1 VAAVV
6 VVETTISLAAH
17 LAVEEVVALPSSS
30 IRAKT
35 RPPAKSTAEPPE
47 SRVQAVVRLALIVD
61 QTAPQ
66 QCFLSPARR
75 RLMPWEEAVAVAH
88 TRVAKLVIRVAVAA
102 AVVLSTVAQPRLGEQ
117 RIRVAARTEALA
129 TQVVQ
134 AAVAA

>member
-1 VAAVV
+1 VLAAV

-17 LAVEEVVALPSSS
+17 LAVAVVVALASSS
-30 IRAKT
+30 IRAS
-35 RPPAKSTAEPPE
+35 RRLLVKSTADSPE
-47 SRVQAVVRLALIVD
+47 SRVEAVVRLALIAE
-61 QTAPQ
+61 QTVQPQ
-66 QCFLSPARR
+66 RSPSPELA
-75 RLMPWEEAVAVAH
+75 LFIAWEEVAVAH

>member
-75 RLMPWEEAVAVAH
+75 RRMPREEAVVVR
-88 TRVAKLVIRVAVAA
+88 TRVAKLVIRAAVVAVAR
-102 AVVLSTVAQPRLGEQ
+102 LSTVAQPRLGEQ

-134 AAVAA
+134 AAAEE

>member
-75 RLMPWEEAVAVAH
+75 RLMPWEEAVVVR
-88 TRVAKLVIRVAVAA
+88 TRVAKLVIRAAVVAVAR
-102 AVVLSTVAQPRLGEQ
+102 LSTVAQPSLGEQ

-129 TQVVQ
+129 TQVLL
-134 AAVAA
+134 AAAEE

>member
-1 VAAVV
+1 VLAAV

-17 LAVEEVVALPSSS
+17 LAVEEVVALASSS
-30 IRAKT
+30 IRAS
-35 RPPAKSTAEPPE
+35 RRLLVKSTADSPE
-47 SRVQAVVRLALIVD
+47 SWVQAVARLALIAE
-61 QTAPQ
+61 QTVQPQ
-66 QCFLSPARR
+66 RSPSPELA
-75 RLMPWEEAVAVAH
+75 LFTAWEAVAVAH

>member
-1 VAAVV
+1 MAAVV

-75 RLMPWEEAVAVAH
+75 RRMPREEAVVVR
-88 TRVAKLVIRVAVAA
+88 TRVAKLVIRAAVVAVAR
-102 AVVLSTVAQPRLGEQ
+102 LSTVAQPRLGEQ

-134 AAVAA
+134 AAAEE

>member
-75 RLMPWEEAVAVAH
+75 RRMPREEAVVVR
-88 TRVAKLVIRVAVAA
+88 TRVAKLVIRAAVVAVAR
-102 AVVLSTVAQPRLGEQ
+102 LSTVAQPSLGEQ

-134 AAVAA
+134 AAAEE